1 MVAVVTL
8 VIVIGAMMSRAFRVG
23 DLVRYRDR
31 IPTDPEPKGDERDG
45 WGEMGIV
52 IKVLR
57 WVDGSGKPDALE
69 VITPKGDNIIVKM
82 VDVAILS

>member
-1 MVAVVTL
+1 
-8 VIVIGAMMSRAFRVG
+8 MMFRVG

-31 IPTDPEPKGDERDG
+31 IPTDPEPRGDERDG

-52 IKVLR
+52 IKIVYWNNDSEHL
-57 WVDGSGKPDALE
+57 DALE
-69 VITPKGDNIIVKM
+69 VVTPIGDNMIVKM

>member
-1 MVAVVTL
+1 M
-8 VIVIGAMMSRAFRVG
+8 FRVG

-31 IPTDPEPKGDERDG
+31 IPTDPEPRGDERDG

-52 IKVLR
+52 IKIVYWNNDSEHL
-57 WVDGSGKPDALE
+57 DALE
-69 VITPKGDNIIVKM
+69 VVTPIGDNMIVKM